1 MTAIPKKKCLIV
13 AKSEISSLL
22 SQWAVIKNL
31 RHRHSQTSWR
41 WQRQWLLWG
50 KRYCNDSLVP
60 ERVAACKIWLIG
72 EQSYWQCYC
81 RETGLFVHITL
92 PTVFKHLHHL
102 LTHPECNSSP
112 VKPGRFSFFTS
123 DECLCTSPVMFCSS
137 PPFSFFPPRPLHFVF
152 LFRPA
157 GQSQPDAT
165 RLQIAH
171 IFQTW

>member
-1 MTAIPKKKCLIV
+1 MNAMAKNKKKCLIV
-13 AKSEISSLL
+13 AKSEISSLF

-31 RHRHSQTSWR
+31 RHRRSQTSWR
-41 WQRQWLLWG
+41 WRRRWLLWG
-50 KRYCNDSLVP
+50 KRYCKSLAAKCGSP
-60 ERVAACKIWLIG
+60 ESKIL
-72 EQSYWQCYC
+72 QRYWQCYC
-81 RETGLFVHITL
+81 RERGLFVHITL
-92 PTVFKHLHHL
+92 QAVFKNL

-137 PPFSFFPPRPLHFVF
+137 PPFSFLPPRPLHSVF
-152 LFRPA
+152 LFCPA
-157 GQSQPDAT
+157 GQPQPDAT